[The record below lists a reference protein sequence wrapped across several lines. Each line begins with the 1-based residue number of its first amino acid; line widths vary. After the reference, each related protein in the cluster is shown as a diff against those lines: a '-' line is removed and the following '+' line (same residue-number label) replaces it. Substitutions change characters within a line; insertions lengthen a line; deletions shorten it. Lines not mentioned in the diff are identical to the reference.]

1 MSYIGLNP
9 NEPLLNTSTQ
19 FESGNGFVSQYTL
32 NRAVAS
38 ASDLDVIVGNVP
50 QVPFVDYE
58 AGNTSIIFV
67 TAPPLGDQNVAI
79 TYRGGALNTLDLTAT
94 VFGAGTIG
102 NPSVYSVAANNTGL
116 YWPSPGTLAVTVS
129 GANRAL
135 FNANAVSVNTTTGG
149 ITTVGGIGAGGN
161 LNVGN
166 NIVIYGTTE
175 SSSVTT
181 GSLRVGGGTGIVGNL
196 NVGGDITCVGDFTVN
211 GTFTT
216 TGTDS
221 LEVTDPFI
229 FLANAN
235 PGDTYDTGV
244 VSQYFDGSVNRYTG
258 YFRDITDAKY
268 KLFGNLTVKPGTTV
282 DTLDPS
288 FQLND
293 LILANLSATGNISGA
308 YFVGN
313 GAGLTGISTNPTRI
327 YNTNSEVTIPSIN
340 GNIINNVNGVT
351 IAVVSSTGYA
361 ITGNLDVSGIGTIT
375 GNLSAGNISTAGQ
388 FSATGNVTGAG
399 NVSGGNVITGGR
411 VIATG
416 NVSGGNLIATT
427 AVSAGGNIIGGNIRT
442 TGYVSAAGD
451 VYGGVLNGS
460 TLSITGD
467 AGAGGNITAGGTIS
481 ATGDITTSG
490 ALFATGNLA
499 ISYLNA
505 TGISLSGN
513 VVSNILSTSIIQTTN
528 YVQAGNLLS
537 TANVSAAGNVLAGNV
552 VANRLVQSTDLTAS
566 GVVTLS
572 ATTQTISVGESQTTG
587 VINIGGASQTGQIT
601 IGQSTANQAA
611 NIATGAVASDRV
623 KTINIGTNGAAN
635 SITNITVGTASGNG
649 NVTFTANTL
658 VRVANISGT
667 ALSVAGNIIGGN
679 VTSGGQFSATGNV
692 TGGNIITGGAVSA
705 TGQVSAT
712 ANVVGGNIVTTGA
725 MSAGGLISATGNITG
740 GNINTA
746 GIISSTGNSVHG
758 TANVLAGNAIIT
770 TLVSATTLSASGNV
784 NGGNLN
790 ATGLSLSGNV
800 VSALVSAANITT
812 SANIQGAYVLG
823 NGSQLTGIDATS
835 IQNGTSNVRVVS
847 SGGNVAIGIG
857 GTSNVAVYATTGEYI
872 TGLISAS
879 GNISGGNIIQGGTR
893 VYKWTTATSAP
904 SNPVPGDHWYNS
916 SSDKL
921 YLYINDGTG
930 NQWVDQSYPTTLS
943 SLAINNNLTVT
954 GSVTASSFNF
964 TSGNLSV
971 SNLLNS
977 GANGVGNIG
986 NATTTFNTVFA
997 KATTAQYADLAE
1009 NYLADAVYEPGTV
1022 VVFGGDKEITVSNID
1037 HDPRIAGVVST
1048 DPAYLM
1054 NSGQN
1059 NGTPVALAGRVPCR
1073 VQGPVSKGD
1082 RLVNV
1087 APGIAGKFDPAK
1099 AELGCVV
1106 GKSLADLLDDQV
1118 ATIEIAVG
1126 RT

>member
-9 NEPLLNTSTQ
+9 NEPLLNSSTQ

-50 QVPFVDYE
+50 QIPFVDYE
-58 AGNTSIIFV
+58 AGNTTIIFV
-67 TAPPLGDQNVAI
+67 TSPPLGTDNVAI

-116 YWPSPGTLAVTVS
+116 YWPGPGTLAVTVS

-135 FNANAVSVNTTTGG
+135 FNANAVSVSTTSGA
-149 ITTVGGIGAGGN
+149 ITTVGGIGLGGN
-161 LNVGN
+161 LNVGAN
-166 NIVIYGTTE
+166 AVINSTTE
-175 SSSVTT
+175 SSSVST
-181 GSLRVGGGTGIVGNL
+181 GALKVLGGAGIAGNL
-196 NVGGDITCVGDFTVN
+196 NIGGDITCVGDFTVN

-244 VSQYFDGSVNRYTG
+244 ISEYFDGANTRYTG
-258 YFRDITDAKY
+258 YFRDITDTKY
-268 KLFGNLTVKPGTTV
+268 KLFGNLIPKPGTTV
-282 DTLDPS
+282 DTTDPS
-288 FQLND
+288 FVYND
-293 LILANLSATGNISGA
+293 LILANLSATGNVTGS
-308 YFVGN
+308 YFIGN

-327 YNTNSEVTIPSIN
+327 FNSTSEVTIPAVS
-340 GNIINNVNGVT
+340 GNIITNVNGVT
-351 IAVVSSTGYA
+351 TTVVSSGLYA
-361 ITGNLDVSGIGTIT
+361 VTGNLDVSGTTAIV
-375 GNLSAGNISTAGQ
+375 GNASAGNISTAGQ
-388 FSATGNVTGAG
+388 ISATGNVTGAG
-399 NVSGGNVITGGR
+399 NVSGGNIITGGR

-416 NVSGGNLIATT
+416 NVSGGNIIATT
-427 AVSAGGNIIGGNIRT
+427 IISAGGNITGGNLRT
-442 TGYVSAAGD
+442 TGFVSA
-451 VYGGVLNGS
+451 
-460 TLSITGD
+460 TGD
-467 AGAGGNITAGGTIS
+467 IYGAVVNASNVAATLDIGAGGNITAGGTIS
-481 ATGDITTSG
+481 ASGDISTAG
-490 ALFATGNLA
+490 QLFATGNLS
-499 ISYLNA
+499 ISYLLA

-513 VVSNILSTSIIQTTN
+513 VVSNIISNNIIQTAST
-528 YVQAGNLLS
+528 VQGGLISSTGNIN
-537 TANVSAAGNVLAGNV
+537 AVGNIQSGNII
-552 VANRLVQSTDLTAS
+552 ANRLLQSSELSTT
-566 GVVTLS
+566 GNVTFS
-572 ATTQTISVGESQTTG
+572 ATTNAISIGESQTTG
-587 VINIGGASQTGQIT
+587 TISIGGASQTGLIL

-611 NIATGAVASDRV
+611 NIATGAVASDRI
-623 KTINIGTNGAAN
+623 KTVNIGTNGVAN
-635 SITNITVGTASGNG
+635 SITNITFGTSLGNG
-649 NVTFTANTL
+649 NATFTANTL
-658 VRVANISGT
+658 VRVANTSGT
-667 ALSVAGNIIGGN
+667 ALSVAGNVVGGN
-679 VTSGGQFSATGNV
+679 LTTGAQVSATGNV
-692 TGGNIITGGAVSA
+692 TGGNIVTGGAVLA

-712 ANVVGGNIVTTGA
+712 ANVVGGNIVTNGA
-725 MSAGGLISATGNITG
+725 VSAGGLISATGNITG

-784 NGGNLN
+784 VGGNLN

-800 VSALVSAANITT
+800 VSAIVSAANITT

-857 GTSNVAVYATTGEYI
+857 GTSNVAVYATTGEFV
-872 TGLISAS
+872 TGLISAT
-879 GNISGGNIIQGGTR
+879 GNIIGGNIIQGGVRT
-893 VYKWTTATSAP
+893 YKWTTATSAP
-904 SNPVPGDHWYNS
+904 ANPVPGDHWYNS
-916 SSDKL
+916 SSDKM
-921 YLYINDGTG
+921 YMYINDGTG
-930 NQWVDQSYPTTLS
+930 NQWVDQSFPTTLS

-954 GSVTASSFNF
+954 GSVTAASFNF
-964 TSGNLSV
+964 TSGNISV

-1009 NYLADAVYEPGTV
+1009 KYEADAVYPPGTV
-1022 VVFGGDKEITVSNID
+1022 VVFGGAKEITVSNID

-1054 NSGQN
+1054 NSGQK
-1059 NGTPVALAGRVPCR
+1059 NGTPVALAGRVPCK

-1087 APGIAGKFDPAK
+1087 APGIAGRFDPTK

-1106 GKSLADLLDDQV
+1106 GKSLADLSDDMIKV
-1118 ATIEIAVG
+1118 IEIAVG